1 MKLRILSLCLFISIA
16 ACSPGGATAP
26 ATEPPAPTTAPTGT
40 SVPPT
45 ETPAATPTSVAP
57 AVLPAPLLF
66 LSNRSGSDQIWR
78 LDVDGVTLMQL
89 TNEAAPVTDFDASP
103 VDGRL
108 AYVSDNDLI
117 VANADGSD
125 RALLVDGPPQP
136 TIDAPDRI
144 NTEMKQLRWSL
155 DDARIAYGLNGV
167 NLIDAA
173 GGEPVVLQQSDP
185 VPLPPDFQSE
195 GPVKFYW
202 PNVWSPDGSR
212 LLIEF
217 AYFPEGGGLS
227 VLNLSDGSLFDLSSP
242 EGIVCCNA
250 SWATD
255 GSAVYFANPSP
266 GLIAPGLWRASLG
279 TDADPTLI
287 RGIDGETFNLVGFA
301 RQLNDGK
308 LYYFFAQAPQGFPES
323 GYWPLSMYR
332 ADADGVT
339 GQTQLRDDAHI
350 LGEALWA
357 SDGSGAVIVDAE
369 ESAQA
374 NVFPLTGPLL
384 FLKSDGSPQLTLAGN
399 GHMLRWGK

>member
-1 MKLRILSLCLFISIA
+1 MKLRIALLCLLIA
-16 ACSPGGATAP
+16 ATACSAGGATTP
-26 ATEPPAPTTAPTGT
+26 ATEPPIPTSAPPDTAVPTTE
-40 SVPPT
+40 PPSAT
-45 ETPAATPTSVAP
+45 DTPTPS

-78 LDVDGVTLMQL
+78 LDVDGVTLTQL
-89 TNEAAPVTDFDASP
+89 TNEAAPVTDFDAAP
-103 VDGRL
+103 VGGRL

-117 VANADGSD
+117 VANADGSG

-136 TIDAPDRI
+136 AVDAPDRI
-144 NTEMKQLRWSL
+144 NTEMKQLRWSS
-155 DDARIAYGLNGV
+155 DGARIAYGLNGV
-167 NLIDAA
+167 NLIDAS

-185 VPLPPDFQSE
+185 VPLPPDYQSD

-212 LLIEF
+212 LLIDV
-217 AYFPEGGGLS
+217 AYFPEGGFLS
-227 VLNLSDGSLFDLSSP
+227 VVDAAGGDLVDIISP
-242 EGIVCCNA
+242 EGIVCCNP
-250 SWATD
+250 SWSID
-255 GSAVYFANPSP
+255 GTTVYYANRAP
-266 GLIAPGLWRASLG
+266 GQIAPGLWRA
-279 TDADPTLI
+279 DAATGESATLI
-287 RGIDGETFNLVGFA
+287 QGIVGEVFNMPGWAQQASDG
-301 RQLNDGK
+301 R
-308 LYYFFAQAPQGFPES
+308 LYYFFVSMSGFPET
-323 GYWPLSMYR
+323 YARQSMYR

-384 FLKSDGSPQLTLAGN
+384 FLKSDGGPELTLAGN